1 MNIKP
6 SSALRNNY
14 SAISALAR
22 VTQEPVCITVN
33 GEGDGVFMDMAAF
46 EKRKQLLDLRMR
58 VLQAEEER
66 IRGARTMSVD
76 EARETLDHA
85 EDINGK
91 G

>member
-1 MNIKP
+1 
-6 SSALRNNY
+6 
-14 SAISALAR
+14 
-22 VTQEPVCITVN
+22 
-33 GEGDGVFMDMAAF
+33 MDMAAF